1 MFPSSNMCPLI
12 PPAPLTSDYSATVQ
26 KSVISNS
33 YDNFA
38 ILILTFREQG
48 SGAHFLVP
56 PAVLL
61 FFVVSTVGLGLGALA
76 LWSKVDNH
84 LHVLAALW
92 RARGYCR
99 IIDSLHSGCT
109 FAAIWMLLYSAAA
122 SCCKA
127 LTWSL

>member
-1 MFPSSNMCPLI
+1 M
-12 PPAPLTSDYSATVQ
+12 
-26 KSVISNS
+26 
-33 YDNFA
+33 
-38 ILILTFREQG
+38 
-48 SGAHFLVP
+48 P

-61 FFVVSTVGLGLGALA
+61 FFVVSTVGLELGALA

-109 FAAIWMLLYSAAA
+109 FAAILCCYTVLLQAAV
-122 SCCKA
+122 KP
-127 LTWSL
+127 LLGHYRGYLWLLVE

>member
-1 MFPSSNMCPLI
+1 MMLRLGS
-12 PPAPLTSDYSATVQ
+12 T
-26 KSVISNS
+26 
-33 YDNFA
+33 
-38 ILILTFREQG
+38 

-61 FFVVSTVGLGLGALA
+61 FFVVSTVGLGLGALT

-109 FAAIWMLLYSAAA
+109 FAAILVLLYSAAA